1 MPKKKAP
8 PAGIVD
14 PLAPKRPNPSK
25 FIAKAL
31 TVEGVTKKAAK
42 KAAKKRS

>member
-1 MPKKKAP
+1 MPKKRVP

-25 FIAKAL
+25 FVAKAL
-31 TVEGVTKKAAK
+31 TVEGVAEKAAK
-42 KAAKKRS
+42 KAAKKRR